1 MEVNREVCE
10 LHTKEFKS
18 RLDQH
23 EESIKQ
29 LTACNLKL
37 TCLMENQ
44 TERMNDVSKRLKKIE
59 GKSGDIFEKILIGSI
74 TALITFI
81 VTYLIGG

>member
-1 MEVNREVCE
+1 MEVNREVCD
-10 LHTKEFKS
+10 LHTQEFKN

-44 TERMNDVSKRLKKIE
+44 TERMNDVTKRLKTIE
-59 GKSGDIFEKILIGSI
+59 GKSGALFEKICIGII
-74 TALITFI
+74 TALITFLI
-81 VTYLIGG
+81 TYLFGG